1 MKDRDGGAALC
12 YAATAVPPP
21 ATKTQAN
28 KKDLTV
34 TQTDQQTSRD
44 ITATIPAPG
53 STGDAVDHA
62 LLRSIAQ
69 RVLWTSTAIVDAA
82 NRGRPNPSGVKV
94 GGHQASSASMVDIMT
109 SLWFSELTNV
119 DRVSVKPHAS
129 PVLHAI
135 NYLLGDL
142 DASYLPRLREKGG
155 LQSYPSRQ
163 KDPDTV
169 DFSTGSVGIGA
180 TAPLWAALAHRY
192 IRDRFPGTPP
202 AGRFISLLGDAEL
215 DEGAIWEAVAD
226 PSVSKLG
233 ELLWIVDL
241 NRQSLDRV
249 VPEMQIQR
257 LQGMFAA
264 AGWQVMTCKWGRS
277 ISKIFERPGGQAF
290 RQLLES
296 MPNEEY
302 QRILRSPHTEVRLR
316 LLADRN
322 DDAVAQLLDGLSDT
336 ELAASLRDLGGHD
349 IGLLLDTYGAVD
361 DHRPTVIFA
370 YTVKGKGL
378 ATEGHPNNHSALLTE
393 GQMRVLAEQS
403 GVALDDPWQR
413 FHPSSPEDSLCRDR
427 AGALRRPALSL
438 PPGAEVPKELP
449 WHYKQTISTQAA
461 LGRFLSDIHRGAPE
475 VAKRIV
481 TCSPDVASSTNLG
494 GWINKTGVWAVKD
507 RQDWFADDAERV
519 LKWSERMTGQHIELG
534 IAEVNL
540 VCMAGELGATW
551 SRWGQ
556 PLIPIATI
564 YDPFVSRALEPWS
577 YGIYAGGQSILVGT
591 PSGVTLAPEGGAH
604 QSITTPSIGLEQP
617 GCIAWEPAFAQ
628 DLEWCMLQAM
638 AAVGKPGGTSAYFR
652 LSTRPLDQDLAALPV
667 DPMLLERRRVHAV
680 AGGYRLVSAPDEE
693 VTLVGVGAIMPEV
706 MAAANRLT
714 ELGVRAG
721 VVCLTSPDL
730 VFRSAQERNKVG
742 PTSRSGIA
750 DVLFPAAAKAPLV
763 TVLDG
768 HPHTLSFLAG
778 VRGDAIRCL
787 GVTEFGQ
794 SSDLADAYRIHG
806 IDTDSIVSAALD
818 VSDYDGGRQQV
829 RRN

>member
-1 MKDRDGGAALC
+1 MKDR
-12 YAATAVPPP
+12 
-21 ATKTQAN
+21 
-28 KKDLTV
+28 TV
-34 TQTDQQTSRD
+34 TQTDPQPSRS
-44 ITATIPAPG
+44 ITATIPEPG
-53 STGDAVDHA
+53 STASANHT

-109 SLWFSELTNV
+109 SLWFSELTNL
-119 DRVSVKPHAS
+119 DRVSVKPHSS

-135 NYLLGDL
+135 NYLLGEL
-142 DASYLPRLREKGG
+142 DVSYLPRLRDKGG

-180 TAPLWAALAHRY
+180 TAPLWAAFAHRY
-192 IRDRFPGTPP
+192 IRDRFPDTHR

-257 LQGMFAA
+257 LQGMFSA
-264 AGWQVMTCKWGRS
+264 AGWQVMTCKWGRA
-277 ISKIFERPGGQAF
+277 ISEIFERPGGQAF

-302 QRILRSPHTEVRLR
+302 QRILRSPQAEVRSR
-316 LLADRN
+316 ILANRN
-322 DDAVAQLLDGLSDT
+322 DQAIALLLDQLSDA

-349 IGLLLDTYGAVD
+349 IDLLLDTYAAVD

-393 GQMRVLAEQS
+393 AQMRILAEQS
-403 GVALDDPWQR
+403 GVSLEEPWQR
-413 FHPSSPEDSLCRDR
+413 FNPSSAEAALCDDR
-427 AGALRRPALSL
+427 AEALRRPSYLMPSTAD
-438 PPGAEVPKELP
+438 VPKELP

-461 LGRFLSDIHRGAPE
+461 LGRFLSDIHRAAPE

-494 GWINKTGVWAVKD
+494 GWINKTGVWAVND
-507 RQDWFADDAERV
+507 RRDWFADDAERV
-519 LKWSERMTGQHIELG
+519 LKWSERVTGQHIELG

-617 GCIAWEPAFAQ
+617 GCVAWEPAFAQ
-628 DLEWCMLQAM
+628 DLEWCMLQSM
-638 AAVGKPGGTSAYFR
+638 AAIGKPGGTSAYFR
-652 LSTRPLDQDLAALPV
+652 LTTRPLNQELAALPE
-667 DPMLLERRRVHAV
+667 DPVLLERRRAHVV
-680 AGGYRLVSAPDEE
+680 AGGYRLISAPDEE

-706 MAAANRLT
+706 MAAASRLKV
-714 ELGVRAG
+714 LGISAG
-721 VVCLTSPDL
+721 VICLTSPDL
-730 VFRSAQERNKVG
+730 IFRSMQDRSKVG
-742 PTSRSGIA
+742 LSNRSGIA
-750 DVLFPAAAKAPLV
+750 DILFPPSRRTPLV

-778 VRGDAIRCL
+778 LRGDPIRCL

-794 SSDLADAYRIHG
+794 SSDLADAYRLHE
-806 IDTDSIVSAALD
+806 IDTESIVSAALD
-818 VSDYDGGRQQV
+818 LTGHDCAQV
-829 RRN
+829 TGQNPTR